1 MVWLS
6 RSKKLRWKAIG
17 VDRGVRISHSNR
29 GRSSRKNMII
39 FTACPLDYVVV
50 VVVVV
55 VAVVDDVFI
64 FGMNFHRLS

>member
-1 MVWLS
+1 
-6 RSKKLRWKAIG
+6 
-17 VDRGVRISHSNR
+17 
-29 GRSSRKNMII
+29 MII
-39 FTACPLDYVVV
+39 FTACPLDYVVVV

>member
-1 MVWLS
+1 
-6 RSKKLRWKAIG
+6 
-17 VDRGVRISHSNR
+17 
-29 GRSSRKNMII
+29 MII
-39 FTACPLDYVVV
+39 FTACPLDCVV

>member
-50 VVVVV
+50 VVAAVV
-55 VAVVDDVFI
+55 VVDDVFI

>member
-1 MVWLS
+1 
-6 RSKKLRWKAIG
+6 
-17 VDRGVRISHSNR
+17 
-29 GRSSRKNMII
+29 MII

>member
-1 MVWLS
+1 
-6 RSKKLRWKAIG
+6 
-17 VDRGVRISHSNR
+17 
-29 GRSSRKNMII
+29 MII
-39 FTACPLDYVVV
+39 FTACPLDYVVVVV